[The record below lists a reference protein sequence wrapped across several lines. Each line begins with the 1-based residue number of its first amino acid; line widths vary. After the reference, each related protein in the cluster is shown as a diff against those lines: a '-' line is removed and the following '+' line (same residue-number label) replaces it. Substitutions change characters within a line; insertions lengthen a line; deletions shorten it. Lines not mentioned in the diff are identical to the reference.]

1 MVILLGFGPGD
12 GGSTPLGTIQ
22 LTFFMRFFME
32 KLLLIGIN
40 TRSMLNSALKL
51 DYELYST
58 SYFSTSDTP
67 QIENQ
72 KIILEEHNDES
83 SGIFE
88 DHFSSS
94 NILEISRDY
103 IDETDYIIPISGIS
117 PSEFSK
123 KDQKKIL
130 GTKDVSKI
138 ENKFQFYKEIKDEFK
153 TPETFFINDV
163 DEAIEISKNNPKS
176 KYILKPLKGSGG
188 YNIKLLNN
196 EAEFQ
201 LNDSEKYILQEYV
214 DGINLSSSVLGS
226 KDTKK
231 TIMNSR
237 LLTENDFEKNNSY
250 IYIGNILP
258 LTNESILTKVKD
270 IYKIKREMIETSQN
284 IAHKFDIKFLR
295 VIFLFFMQ
303 IHISIIMQ
311 IPKILGRKYLLLV
324 EKSLQIN
331 MLDAHIKSCLNIDIP
346 IPKAKYY
353 SYKKIIY
360 SPCRNKYSKIDL
372 DNIYDLPHIG
382 TITEKSE
389 PLLTIIDKDTDFKK
403 LCEKIDYSSQVV
415 SEKTR
420 RYPREML

>member
-1 MVILLGFGPGD
+1 
-12 GGSTPLGTIQ
+12 
-22 LTFFMRFFME
+22 ME

-51 DYELYST
+51 DYEIFST

-67 QIENQ
+67 QIKNQ
-72 KIILEEHNDES
+72 KIILEEKNNES

-88 DHFSSS
+88 DNFNSSY
-94 NILEISRDY
+94 ILETSKDF
-103 IDETDYIIPISGIS
+103 IDEADYIIPISGIS
-117 PSEFSK
+117 PGEFSK

-130 GTKDVSKI
+130 GKKDFSQI
-138 ENKFQFYKEIKDEFK
+138 ENKFKFYEKIKDEF
-153 TPETFFINDV
+153 TVPETFLIKDV
-163 DEAIEISKNNPKS
+163 DEAIEISENKPEV
-176 KYILKPLKGSGG
+176 KYIIKPVKGSGG
-188 YNIKLLNN
+188 YDINLLNN
-196 EAEFQ
+196 DSTIQ
-201 LNDSEKYILQEYV
+201 LKDSENYILQEYI
-214 DGINLSSSVLGS
+214 DGINLSSSILAR
-226 KDTKK
+226 KDIKK

-237 LLTENDFEKNNSY
+237 LLTENDFKNNNSY

-258 LTNESILTKVKD
+258 LTKESSLSNIGNIDEINKQ
-270 IYKIKREMIETSQN
+270 MIETSQN
-284 IAHKFDIKFLR
+284 LAYKFNLIGSNGVDYILNENGLY
-295 VIFLFFMQ
+295 VIEVNPRIQGTFEC
-303 IHISIIMQ
+303 
-311 IPKILGRKYLLLV
+311 V

-331 MLDAHIKSCLNIDIP
+331 MLDAHIKSCMNESVE

-403 LCEKIDYSSQVV
+403 LYEKVENSSRIVKQ
-415 SEKTR
+415 ETI
-420 RYPREML
+420 

>member
-1 MVILLGFGPGD
+1 
-12 GGSTPLGTIQ
+12 
-22 LTFFMRFFME
+22 ME

-51 DYELYST
+51 NYELYST

-67 QIENQ
+67 QIKNQ
-72 KIILEEHNDES
+72 KIILEEKDNES

-88 DHFSSS
+88 DNFNSSY
-94 NILEISRDY
+94 ILETSKDF
-103 IDETDYIIPISGIS
+103 IDEADYIIPISGIS
-117 PSEFSK
+117 PGEFSK

-130 GTKDVSKI
+130 GNKDVSQI
-138 ENKFQFYKEIKDEFK
+138 ENKFKFYEKIKDEF
-153 TPETFFINDV
+153 TIPETFLIKDV
-163 DEAIEISKNNPKS
+163 DEAIEISENKPEV
-176 KYILKPLKGSGG
+176 KYIIKPVKGSGG
-188 YNIKLLNN
+188 YDINLLNN
-196 EAEFQ
+196 DSTIQ
-201 LNDSEKYILQEYV
+201 LNDSENYILQEYI
-214 DGINLSSSVLGS
+214 DGINLSSSILGS
-226 KDTKK
+226 KENKK

-237 LLTENDFEKNNSY
+237 LLTENDFKNNNSY

-258 LTNESILTKVKD
+258 LTKESSLSNIGNIDEINKQ
-270 IYKIKREMIETSQN
+270 MIETSQN
-284 IAHKFDIKFLR
+284 LAYKFDLIGSNGVDYILNENGLY
-295 VIFLFFMQ
+295 VIEVNPRIQGTFEC
-303 IHISIIMQ
+303 
-311 IPKILGRKYLLLV
+311 V

-331 MLDAHIKSCLNIDIP
+331 MLDAHIKSCMNESVE

-403 LCEKIDYSSQVV
+403 LYEKVENSSRIVNQ
-415 SEKTR
+415 ETI
-420 RYPREML
+420 

>member
-1 MVILLGFGPGD
+1 
-12 GGSTPLGTIQ
+12 
-22 LTFFMRFFME
+22 ME

-58 SYFSTSDTP
+58 SYFSTSDMP
-67 QIENQ
+67 QIDRQ
-72 KIILEEHNDES
+72 KIILEEHDDES

-88 DHFSSS
+88 DQFNSS
-94 NILEISRDY
+94 NILEISKDY
-103 IDETDYIIPISGIS
+103 IDEADYIIPISGIS
-117 PSEFSK
+117 PDDFSK

-138 ENKFQFYKEIKDEFK
+138 ENKFEFYNEIKDEFK
-153 TPETFFINDV
+153 TPETFFINEV
-163 DEAIEISKNNPKS
+163 DEASEICKNNPET
-176 KYILKPLKGSGG
+176 KYILKPVKGSGG

-196 EAEFQ
+196 ESTFQ
-201 LNDSEKYILQEYV
+201 LNDSENFILQEYV
-214 DGINLSSSVLGS
+214 EGINLSSSILGS
-226 KDTKK
+226 KDLKK

-237 LLTENDFEKNNSY
+237 LLTENDFKNNNSY

-258 LTNESILTKVKD
+258 LTNESILAEVKD
-270 IYKIKREMIETSQN
+270 IDNINREMIETSQN
-284 IAHKFDIKFLR
+284 IAYKFDLMGSCGVDYILNENGLY
-295 VIFLFFMQ
+295 VIEVNPRIQGTFEC
-303 IHISIIMQ
+303 
-311 IPKILGRKYLLLV
+311 V

-331 MLDAHIKSCLNIDIP
+331 MLDAHIKSCFNEEFE

-389 PLLTIIDKDTDFKK
+389 PLLTIIDKDSDFKK
-403 LCEKIDYSSQVV
+403 LCEKIEHSSQVV
-415 SEKTR
+415 NSEVRKFQ
-420 RYPREML
+420 REML